1 VILWIESL
9 KANSI
14 HIPLNHHFRR
24 IIFHRLH
31 RFLAWTMANIVK
43 VAVPVPKMVPRYP
56 KSNFHNAVIFFGPS
70 MVKEPEGE
78 VFVPER
84 SPAQQSNDCS
94 VQKSAEES
102 TEYVYSYHCS
112 YYIIVTTL

>member
-1 VILWIESL
+1 
-9 KANSI
+9 
-14 HIPLNHHFRR
+14 
-24 IIFHRLH
+24 
-31 RFLAWTMANIVK
+31 MANIVK
-43 VAVPVPKMVPRYP
+43 VAVPVPKMVPTYP

-78 VFVPER
+78 VCSGKITYP
-84 SPAQQSNDCS
+84 QQSNDCS
-94 VQKSAEES
+94 VQKPAEES

>member
-1 VILWIESL
+1 
-9 KANSI
+9 
-14 HIPLNHHFRR
+14 
-24 IIFHRLH
+24 
-31 RFLAWTMANIVK
+31 MANIVK

-84 SPAQQSNDCS
+84 SPTQQSNDCS
-94 VQKSAEES
+94 IQKSAEES
-102 TEYVYSYHCS
+102 TEYVYSLS
-112 YYIIVTTL
+112 LLILYYIIYSIMNSTILQERVYIIISSQFQLIQ